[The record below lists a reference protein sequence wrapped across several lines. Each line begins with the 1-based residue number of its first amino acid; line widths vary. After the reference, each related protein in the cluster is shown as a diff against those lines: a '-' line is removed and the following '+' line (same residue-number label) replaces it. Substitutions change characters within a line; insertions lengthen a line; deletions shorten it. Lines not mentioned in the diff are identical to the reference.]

1 MKKNKMFS
9 LKKIFGEKKNKKK
22 VAADNRFFLEIDN
35 FQGIG
40 KRRCQEDSFYVANY
54 NNKSAIDEK
63 GFMAVVADGMGGM
76 SNGAEMSAVVTLAAK
91 EYYDNYLVVFK
102 DKVSE
107 ALVSMLNYIDKK
119 AKQLQDETDED
130 ESGSTLLAVLIRENK
145 MYFLTVGDS
154 RIYLFREGKLLQLNR
169 EHNIKSK
176 MLERLAKE
184 EIDMEFYE
192 DITGKSGLTSYIGI
206 PELTLYDL
214 SVKPLFL
221 QTEDVILLASDGV
234 FGTLPETKIIEIL
247 SGDGKDMGKKMR
259 SAIEEAN
266 NPKQDNYTGV
276 IIRCKN

>member
-1 MKKNKMFS
+1 MKKNKIFS
-9 LKKIFGEKKNKKK
+9 LEKFFNVKKNKKT
-22 VAADNRFFLEIDN
+22 VAADSRAVLEIDN

-40 KRRCQEDSFYVANY
+40 KRRCQEDSFYVADY

-76 SNGAEMSAVVTLAAK
+76 SNGAEMSAVVTSAAK
-91 EYYDNYLVVFK
+91 EYYDNYLAAFK
-102 DKVSE
+102 DKE
-107 ALVSMLNYIDKK
+107 PETLLSMLNFIDKK
-119 AKQLQDETDED
+119 GKQLQDDTDED

-145 MYFLTVGDS
+145 MHFLTVGDS

-214 SVKPLFL
+214 SLRPLLL
-221 QTEDVILLASDGV
+221 QPGDVILLASDGV
-234 FGTLPETKIIEIL
+234 FGTLSKEQITEIL
-247 SGDGKDMGKKMR
+247 SDDGKDAGKRMR

>member
-22 VAADNRFFLEIDN
+22 VASDNRIFLEIDN

-63 GFMAVVADGMGGM
+63 GFMSVVADGMGGM

-91 EYYDNYLVVFK
+91 EYYDNYLVAFK

-145 MYFLTVGDS
+145 MHFLTVGDS

-221 QTEDVILLASDGV
+221 QPEDVILLASDGV